1 MELAQVYFPALDQR
15 SAWRKLKI
23 LLLDNPATAHLA
35 RLTRRTFLPVEVS
48 AIYASLG
55 EP

>member
-1 MELAQVYFPALDQR
+1 MLAALQKKDWK
-15 SAWRKLKI
+15 AY
-23 LLLDNPATAHLA
+23 A